1 MGGNGG
7 ETYVRRIHAYF
18 LDMSNAVLPALIA
31 ATAALGGVT
40 VGALVEPLK
49 LGAARRAR
57 VRDDRAARCARLVE
71 AAMTCRARLLALNL
85 AHRRAASGVEV
96 DAAREEELVEAY
108 RLARNELRQTVALL
122 RLSGPDEL
130 VEAAMAV
137 RQAER
142 ALRGVRF
149 VGDDGA
155 FDRDKPPKAVLD
167 VARALEDVVHEF
179 AATAR
184 KLAA

>member
-1 MGGNGG
+1 MRR
-7 ETYVRRIHAYF
+7 VRTHF
-18 LDMSNAVLPALIA
+18 LCMSTNAVLPAFIA

-40 VGALVEPLK
+40 LGALVEPLR

-57 VRDDRAARCARLVE
+57 VRDDRAARCAKLIE

-155 FDRDKPPKAVLD
+155 FDRDKPPQGVLD

>member
-1 MGGNGG
+1 MW
-7 ETYVRRIHAYF
+7 TTLA
-18 LDMSNAVLPALIA
+18 PALIA

-57 VRDDRAARCARLVE
+57 VRDDRAARCAKLIE
-71 AAMTCRARLLALNL
+71 ASMTCRARLLALNQ

-96 DAAREEELVEAY
+96 DATREEELVEAY
-108 RLARNELRQTVALL
+108 RLARNELRQAVALL

-130 VEAAMAV
+130 VDAAMGV
-137 RQAER
+137 REAER
-142 ALRGVRF
+142 ALRGARF
-149 VGDDGA
+149 VGDDGER
-155 FDRDKPPKAVLD
+155 FDKDRPPKAVLD
-167 VARALEDVVHEF
+167 VAHTLEDVVHEF

-184 KLAA
+184 KLPA

>member
-1 MGGNGG
+1 MW
-7 ETYVRRIHAYF
+7 TTLA
-18 LDMSNAVLPALIA
+18 PALVA
-31 ATAALGGVT
+31 AAAALGGVT

-57 VRDDRAARCARLVE
+57 IRDDRAMRCAKLIE

-85 AHRRAASGVEV
+85 AHRRAAAGFEV
-96 DAAREEELVEAY
+96 DTAREDELVEVY
-108 RLARNELRQTVALL
+108 RQTRSELRQTVALL

-130 VEAAMAV
+130 VEVAMTV
-137 RQAER
+137 REAER

-149 VGDDGA
+149 VGDDGGD
-155 FDRDKPPKAVLD
+155 FDKDKPPLVVL
-167 VARALEDVVHEF
+167 AAAHALEDTVHEF

-184 KLAA
+184 RLVAT